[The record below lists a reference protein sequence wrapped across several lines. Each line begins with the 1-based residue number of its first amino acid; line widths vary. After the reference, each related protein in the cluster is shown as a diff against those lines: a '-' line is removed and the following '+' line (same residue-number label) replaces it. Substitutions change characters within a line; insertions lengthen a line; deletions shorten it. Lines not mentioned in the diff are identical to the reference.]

1 MNRADITDF
10 PSHVFVACRAPE
22 REAEPTTDII
32 NTAFC
37 CFTLSVSVCSE
48 PLLFLELLNFPSCH
62 VFIRQLDKWMAIY
75 PILTNRLA
83 QNIALKIVF

>member
-1 MNRADITDF
+1 MNRADIIDF
-10 PSHVFVACRAPE
+10 PSHVVVAPQ

-37 CFTLSVSVCSE
+37 CFTLSVFVLS
-48 PLLFLELLNFPSCH
+48 LFLERLHFPPCH

-75 PILTNRLA
+75 LILTNGLA
-83 QNIALKIVF
+83 HNIALKVVF